1 MAELAYRF
9 EGSEKLAK
17 ALSDPDI
24 VAGPVKDFLHKSALT
39 VERRAKEKAPVDT
52 GRLRASITSEYQRL
66 STTIGP
72 SVTYGAFV
80 EYGTRPHWPPLA
92 ALQPWARRHGFPSGA
107 RGAFLVA
114 LAISRRGTRAQ
125 PYMGPALEESK
136 GDIDALLTEMKT
148 GIETRWHKDV
158 S

>member
-1 MAELAYRF
+1 MPELEYKF

-17 ALSDPDI
+17 AFGDPDI
-24 VAGPVKDFLHKSALT
+24 VAGPVKDFLHKAALT

-52 GRLRASITSEYQRL
+52 GRLRASITAEYQRL
-66 STTIGP
+66 SVMIGP
-72 SVTYGAFV
+72 SVSYGVFV
-80 EYGTRPHWPPLA
+80 EYGTRPHWPPLS
-92 ALQPWARRHGFPSGA
+92 ALQPWARRHGFPTGA

-125 PYMGPALEESK
+125 PYMAPALEESK
-136 GDIDALLTEMKT
+136 SDIDGLLTEMKT
-148 GIETRWHKDV
+148 GIETRWHRNV